1 MRLLSKMLG
10 SAEDHEP
17 MSEQRE
23 NRSGQF
29 DGWFT
34 TKTKGGVLRQIWSSV
49 YGDDYPNDADPS
61 SFMTVTDLNRIAELL
76 DLKRSD
82 TFADLGCGRGGPG
95 LWMAKRTG
103 ATLVG
108 IDISPLAIQHA
119 TSRVSGTALEGRM
132 RFHRGEFAAT
142 GLPDHAMDGVMS
154 ADALLFAPARFA
166 ACQEVAR
173 ILKPGRLFVFTTWE
187 LRRPSVSLRLDPILD
202 YRPFLE
208 LSGFRV
214 ELYEETPDWE
224 NRMRE
229 VFAGILNRM
238 AEVREEMGEAE
249 ASRLQGW
256 ATTRP
261 AELSDSRRVL
271 VAARAT

>member
-1 MRLLSKMLG
+1 VRLLRKMLG

-49 YGDDYPNDADPS
+49 YGDDYPDDADPS
-61 SFMTVTDLNRIAELL
+61 SFMTVRDLNRIAELL
-76 DLKRSD
+76 DLNRSD

-95 LWMAKRTG
+95 LWVAKRTG
-103 ATLVG
+103 ASLVG

-119 TSRVSGTALEGRM
+119 TSRVSGTVLEGRVK
-132 RFHRGEFAAT
+132 FQQGEFAAT
-142 GLPDHAMDGVMS
+142 GLPDHLMEGVMS

-166 ACQEVAR
+166 ACREVAR
-173 ILKPGRLFVFTTWE
+173 ILKPGRLFVFTSWE
-187 LRRPSVSLRLDPILD
+187 IRRPSLSLGLDPVLD

-208 LSGFRV
+208 LSEFQV

-224 NRMRE
+224 RRMRQ
-229 VFAGILNRM
+229 VFAGILNRI

-249 ASRLQGW
+249 ASRLKRW
-256 ATTRP
+256 ATSRP
-261 AELSDSRRVL
+261 AELSDSRRAL
-271 VAARAT
+271 VAARTT